1 MRAFLEKV
9 EGDYLD
15 DFVYITKYQFLNRGI
30 EVVDFDGTDLENL
43 TRKNPTNK
51 DICIGSVQ
59 ACNKFFDLIEV
70 ERPKYLGYPEELL
83 GYCNRKI
90 WSSKF
95 SDITEFPVFIKPKD
109 EVKLF
114 TGMVIES
121 KKDYDFVS
129 TYYPEITPDLDVL
142 CSGVLNFVSE
152 YRCFVHKGELQ
163 GIHWYNGDFKIT
175 LNDYCI
181 ETIEGMIEDYESSPI
196 AYTLDVGLYESDNM
210 YLLALVEVNDMWAI
224 GSYGMDAK
232 KYTRMSID
240 RFQEIKGL

>member
-70 ERPKYLGYPEELL
+70 ERPKYLGYPEELEA
-83 GYCNRKI
+83 YYDRKI
-90 WSSKF
+90 WTCKF

-109 EVKLF
+109 DVKLF
-114 TGMVIES
+114 TGMVIET

-129 TYYPEITPDLDVL
+129 SYYPEITPDLDVL

-152 YRCFVHKGELQ
+152 YRCFIHKGELQ
-163 GIHWYNGDFKIT
+163 GIHWYQGDFKLMLNESMIT
-175 LNDYCI
+175 
-181 ETIEGMIEDYESSPI
+181 EIEDMIGAYKSAPI
-196 AYTLDVGLYESDNM
+196 AYTLDVGLYEINGM
-210 YLLALVEVNDMWAI
+210 YWVAVVEVNDMWAI

-240 RFQEIKGL
+240 RFQQIKGL